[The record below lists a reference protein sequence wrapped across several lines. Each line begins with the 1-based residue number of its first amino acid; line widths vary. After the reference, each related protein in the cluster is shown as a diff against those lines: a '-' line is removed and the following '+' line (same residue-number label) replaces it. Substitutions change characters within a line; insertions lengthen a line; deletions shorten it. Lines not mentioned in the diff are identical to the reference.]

1 MSNLLPLGGP
11 WVYSVIALVNLV
23 IAIFAMIISAA
34 ALIHCVRQRADA
46 FTAIGT
52 LAKGP
57 WMALLAG
64 ATLISLVTILAG
76 VGSSAPGLFSML
88 AILASSVYLLDV
100 RPGLRDAT
108 NGHW

>member
-11 WVYSVIALVNLV
+11 WVYSVIALLNLA
-23 IAIFAMIISAA
+23 IALFALIISAA
-34 ALIHCVRQRADA
+34 ALFHCVRQRADA

-76 VGSSAPGLFSML
+76 VGGAPGLFSML